1 MRTALAPSA
10 NRLGGVVYQ
19 RITEFK
25 LGNTKQVKLG
35 IKMDQQVKQ
44 ERLQG
49 RLGPE
54 IKEFRQERRTIQL
67 ATVDAEG
74 RPNVSYAPYVQ
85 NQEGYFVLISQIARH
100 ARNLLENPNVSLM
113 MIEDED
119 SSKQLFARKR
129 LTFDAVATVVERDTE
144 MWQQVVGQMKER
156 FGEIIDGLS
165 QLEDFVLFNLKAE
178 QGLFVKGFGQ
188 AYQVSGDDLVDFV
201 HLQEG
206 HKKIENA

>member
-1 MRTALAPSA
+1 
-10 NRLGGVVYQ
+10 
-19 RITEFK
+19 
-25 LGNTKQVKLG
+25 
-35 IKMDQQVKQ
+35 MDQQVKQ

-54 IKEFRQERRTIQL
+54 IKEFRQERRTLQL

-85 NQEGYFVLISQIARH
+85 NQEGYFVLISKIARH

-113 MIEDED
+113 MIEDEE

-129 LTFDAVATVVERDTE
+129 LTFDAVANVVERDTE
-144 MWQQVVGQMKER
+144 MWQQVIGQMKER

-165 QLEDFVLFNLKAE
+165 QLEDFVLFNLKPE
-178 QGLFVKGFGQ
+178 SGLFVKGFGQ

-206 HKKIENA
+206 HKKIESA

>member
-1 MRTALAPSA
+1 
-10 NRLGGVVYQ
+10 
-19 RITEFK
+19 
-25 LGNTKQVKLG
+25 
-35 IKMDQQVKQ
+35 MDQQVKQ

-144 MWQQVVGQMKER
+144 MWQQVVGQMRDR

>member
-1 MRTALAPSA
+1 
-10 NRLGGVVYQ
+10 
-19 RITEFK
+19 
-25 LGNTKQVKLG
+25 
-35 IKMDQQVKQ
+35 MDQQVKQ

-54 IKEFRQERRTIQL
+54 IKEFRQEHRTLQL

-85 NQEGYFVLISQIARH
+85 NQGGYFVLISKIARH

-113 MIEDED
+113 MIEDEE

-129 LTFDAVATVVERDTE
+129 LTFDAVANVVERDTE

-165 QLEDFVLFNLKAE
+165 QLEDFVLFNLKPE
-178 QGLFVKGFGQ
+178 SGLFVKGFGQ

-206 HKKIENA
+206 HKKVESA

>member
-1 MRTALAPSA
+1 
-10 NRLGGVVYQ
+10 
-19 RITEFK
+19 
-25 LGNTKQVKLG
+25 
-35 IKMDQQVKQ
+35 MDQQVKQ

-54 IKEFRQERRTIQL
+54 IKEFRQDRRTLQL

-85 NQEGYFVLISQIARH
+85 NQEGYFVLISKIARH

-113 MIEDED
+113 MIEDEE

-129 LTFDAVATVVERDTE
+129 LTFDAVANVVERDTE

-165 QLEDFVLFNLKAE
+165 QLEDFVLFNLKPE
-178 QGLFVKGFGQ
+178 SGLFVKGFGQ

-206 HKKIENA
+206 HKKVESA

>member
-1 MRTALAPSA
+1 
-10 NRLGGVVYQ
+10 
-19 RITEFK
+19 
-25 LGNTKQVKLG
+25 
-35 IKMDQQVKQ
+35 MDQQVKQ

-54 IKEFRQERRTIQL
+54 IKEFRQERRTLQL
-67 ATVDAEG
+67 ATVDAEV

-85 NQEGYFVLISQIARH
+85 NQEGYFVLISKIARH

-113 MIEDED
+113 MIEDEE

-129 LTFDAVATVVERDTE
+129 LTFDAVANVVERDTE

-165 QLEDFVLFNLKAE
+165 QLEDFVLFNLKPE
-178 QGLFVKGFGQ
+178 SGLFVKGFGQ

-206 HKKIENA
+206 HKKIESA

>member
-1 MRTALAPSA
+1 
-10 NRLGGVVYQ
+10 
-19 RITEFK
+19 
-25 LGNTKQVKLG
+25 
-35 IKMDQQVKQ
+35 MDQQVKQ

-54 IKEFRQERRTIQL
+54 IKEFRQERRTLQL

-74 RPNVSYAPYVQ
+74 LPNVSYAPYVQ
-85 NQEGYFVLISQIARH
+85 NQEGYFVLISKIARH

-113 MIEDED
+113 MIEDEE

-129 LTFDAVATVVERDTE
+129 LTFDAVANVVERDTE

-165 QLEDFVLFNLKAE
+165 QLEDFVLFNLKPE
-178 QGLFVKGFGQ
+178 SGLFVKGFGQ

-206 HKKIENA
+206 HKKVESA

>member
-1 MRTALAPSA
+1 
-10 NRLGGVVYQ
+10 
-19 RITEFK
+19 
-25 LGNTKQVKLG
+25 
-35 IKMDQQVKQ
+35 MDQQVKQ

-54 IKEFRQERRTIQL
+54 IKEFRQERRTLQL

-74 RPNVSYAPYVQ
+74 RPNVSYAPFVQ

-100 ARNLLENPNVSLM
+100 ARNLLDNPNVSLM

-119 SSKQLFARKR
+119 TSKQLFARKR

-144 MWQQVVGQMKER
+144 LWHQVVGQMKER

-165 QLEDFVLFNLKAE
+165 KLEDFVLFNLKAE

-188 AYQVSGDDLVDFV
+188 AFQVSGDDLVDVV

>member
-1 MRTALAPSA
+1 
-10 NRLGGVVYQ
+10 
-19 RITEFK
+19 
-25 LGNTKQVKLG
+25 
-35 IKMDQQVKQ
+35 MDQQVKQ

-144 MWQQVVGQMKER
+144 MWQQVVGQMKDR
-156 FGEIIDGLS
+156 FGEIVDGLS

>member
-1 MRTALAPSA
+1 
-10 NRLGGVVYQ
+10 
-19 RITEFK
+19 
-25 LGNTKQVKLG
+25 
-35 IKMDQQVKQ
+35 MDQQVKQ

-74 RPNVSYAPYVQ
+74 RPNVSYAPFVQ

-100 ARNLLENPNVSLM
+100 ARNLLDNPNVSLM

-119 SSKQLFARKR
+119 TSKQLFARKR

-144 MWQQVVGQMKER
+144 LWHQVVGQMKER

-165 QLEDFVLFNLKAE
+165 KLEDFVLFNLKAE

-188 AYQVSGDDLVDFV
+188 AFQVSGDDLVDVV

>member
-1 MRTALAPSA
+1 
-10 NRLGGVVYQ
+10 
-19 RITEFK
+19 
-25 LGNTKQVKLG
+25 
-35 IKMDQQVKQ
+35 MDQQVKQ

-144 MWQQVVGQMKER
+144 MWQQVVGQMKDR

-178 QGLFVKGFGQ
+178 QGLFV
-188 AYQVSGDDLVDFV
+188 
-201 HLQEG
+201 
-206 HKKIENA
+206 

>member
-1 MRTALAPSA
+1 
-10 NRLGGVVYQ
+10 
-19 RITEFK
+19 
-25 LGNTKQVKLG
+25 
-35 IKMDQQVKQ
+35 MDQQVKQ

-54 IKEFRQERRTIQL
+54 IKEFRQERKTIQL
-67 ATVDAEG
+67 ATVDEEG

-85 NQEGYFVLISQIARH
+85 NQDGYFVLISQIARH
-100 ARNLLENPNVSLM
+100 ARNLEKNPNVSLM
-113 MIEDED
+113 MIEDESD
-119 SSKQLFARKR
+119 SKQLFARKR
-129 LTFDAVATVVERDTE
+129 LTFDAVASIVERDTE
-144 MWQQVVGQMKER
+144 QWQAVIAQMQDR

-165 QLEDFVLFNLKAE
+165 QLQDFILFNLKAE

-206 HKKIENA
+206 HRKVEKSKA

>member
-1 MRTALAPSA
+1 M
-10 NRLGGVVYQ
+10 
-19 RITEFK
+19 E
-25 LGNTKQVKLG
+25 
-35 IKMDQQVKQ
+35 QQVKQ

-67 ATVDAEG
+67 ATVDENG
-74 RPNVSYAPYVQ
+74 RPNVSYAPFVQ

-100 ARNLLENPNVSLM
+100 ARNLEANPQVSLM

-129 LTFDAVATVVERDTE
+129 LTFDAVASVVERDTE
-144 MWQQVVGQMKER
+144 LWTQVIGQMQER

-165 QLEDFVLFNLKAE
+165 QLQDFVLFNLKADS
-178 QGLFVKGFGQ
+178 GLFVKGFGQ

-206 HKKIENA
+206 HKKVSNE

>member
-1 MRTALAPSA
+1 
-10 NRLGGVVYQ
+10 
-19 RITEFK
+19 
-25 LGNTKQVKLG
+25 
-35 IKMDQQVKQ
+35 MDQQVKQ

-54 IKEFRQERRTIQL
+54 IKAFRQERRTLQL
-67 ATVDAEG
+67 ATVDAKG

-113 MIEDED
+113 MIEDEG

-144 MWQQVVGQMKER
+144 IWQQVIGQMQLR
-156 FGEIIDGLS
+156 FGDIIDGLS

-206 HKKIENA
+206 HKKIESA

>member
-1 MRTALAPSA
+1 
-10 NRLGGVVYQ
+10 
-19 RITEFK
+19 
-25 LGNTKQVKLG
+25 
-35 IKMDQQVKQ
+35 MDQQVKQ

-85 NQEGYFVLISQIARH
+85 NQKGYFVLISQIARH

-144 MWQQVVGQMKER
+144 MWQQVVGQMKDR

>member
-1 MRTALAPSA
+1 
-10 NRLGGVVYQ
+10 
-19 RITEFK
+19 
-25 LGNTKQVKLG
+25 
-35 IKMDQQVKQ
+35 MDQQVKQ

-54 IKEFRQERRTIQL
+54 IKEFRQERRTLQL

-85 NQEGYFVLISQIARH
+85 NQEGYFVLISKIARH

-113 MIEDED
+113 MIEDEE

-129 LTFDAVATVVERDTE
+129 LTFDAVANVVERDTE

-165 QLEDFVLFNLKAE
+165 QLEDFVLFNLKPE
-178 QGLFVKGFGQ
+178 SGLFVKG
-188 AYQVSGDDLVDFV
+188 LVRRIKCLV
-201 HLQEG
+201 M
-206 HKKIENA
+206 I

>member
-1 MRTALAPSA
+1 
-10 NRLGGVVYQ
+10 
-19 RITEFK
+19 
-25 LGNTKQVKLG
+25 
-35 IKMDQQVKQ
+35 MDQQVKQ

-144 MWQQVVGQMKER
+144 MWQQVVAQMKDR

-206 HKKIENA
+206 HKKIESE

>member
-1 MRTALAPSA
+1 
-10 NRLGGVVYQ
+10 
-19 RITEFK
+19 
-25 LGNTKQVKLG
+25 
-35 IKMDQQVKQ
+35 MDQQVKQ

-54 IKEFRQERRTIQL
+54 IKEFRQERRTLQL

-85 NQEGYFVLISQIARH
+85 NQEGYFVLISKIARH

-113 MIEDED
+113 MIEDEE

-129 LTFDAVATVVERDTE
+129 LIFDAVANVVERDTE

-165 QLEDFVLFNLKAE
+165 QLEDFVLFNLKPE
-178 QGLFVKGFGQ
+178 SGLFVKGFGQ

-206 HKKIENA
+206 HKKVESA